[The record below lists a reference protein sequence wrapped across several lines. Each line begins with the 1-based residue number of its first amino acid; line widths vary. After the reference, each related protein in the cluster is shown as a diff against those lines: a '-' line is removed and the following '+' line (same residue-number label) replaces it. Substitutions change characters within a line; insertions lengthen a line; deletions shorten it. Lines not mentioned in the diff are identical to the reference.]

1 MIETILGRNIELDA
15 NNIDNNDDPDQEYD
29 FEPVVKR
36 ASESVA
42 TPASR

>member
-15 NNIDNNDDPDQEYD
+15 NNIDNNDDQECD

-36 ASESVA
+36 ASKNDV